1 MNNKL
6 TNTSSIKGGEVIA
19 SGGFG
24 CIFVP
29 ELKCK
34 TPSSKRS
41 NKRGVSKLMLSKYA
55 KEEYEDTIK
64 YKHILSKIPNYKDYF
79 LVDGFSMCEPAPLS
93 NRDLKHYKTR
103 CRALQKRNVTK
114 KQVNERLSEL
124 RIINMPYGGEDL
136 GDYMESNRI
145 PADLATM
152 NDAMIGL
159 LKNGILPMNEL
170 GVYHLDIKES
180 NILID
185 RGASANGRTLVKL
198 IDWGLSSTY
207 DGAPDSKIPD
217 TIVMRSFQYNAP
229 MSIALFTRKFRQEY
243 SAFLETNQ
251 SPDFDA
257 IEQFV
262 SKYLIQWFE
271 ERGTGHFVTVHEI
284 LQGIF
289 KHKMTSKNKSK
300 EEKDN
305 ESPFHYLNDVFI
317 DYAGLNKNEKYVLS
331 HDVIT
336 EYLTE
341 ILMQYTYNG
350 EFHAKQYFDDIFIKN
365 VDIWGFIMSYC
376 VVLEAYYAN
385 YGTLNKDENLVY
397 DKLRSI
403 FVKYLF
409 ASPLTVIDTEH
420 LLLNLT
426 ELSKLWRN
434 SSFLHDKI
442 ALNKESAFSI
452 SSGDEDA
459 EREGIID
466 TKESEKVIN
475 ALIEK

>member
-1 MNNKL
+1 
-6 TNTSSIKGGEVIA
+6 
-19 SGGFG
+19 
-24 CIFVP
+24 
-29 ELKCK
+29 
-34 TPSSKRS
+34 
-41 NKRGVSKLMLSKYA
+41 MLSKYA

-64 YKHILSKIPNYKDYF
+64 YKHMLSKIPNYKDYF
-79 LVDGFSMCEPAPLS
+79 LVDGFSMCEPAPLTK
-93 NRDLKHYKTR
+93 RDLKHYKTK

-114 KQVNERLSEL
+114 KNVNERLSEL

-145 PADLATM
+145 PSDLATM

-159 LKNGILPMNEL
+159 LKNGIIPMNEL

-185 RGASANGRTLVKL
+185 VRNPSSGDNGRTLVKL

-207 DGAPDSKIPD
+207 NKEADYNIPD
-217 TIVMRSFQYNAP
+217 TIVRRSFQYNAP
-229 MSIALFTRKFRQEY
+229 MSIALFTHKFGREY
-243 SAFLETNQ
+243 AAFLETTQ

-257 IEQFV
+257 IAEFV

-271 ERGTGHFVTVHEI
+271 ERGAGHFITIHEI

-305 ESPFHYLNDVFI
+305 ESPFHYLNDVLI
-317 DYAGLNKNEKYVLS
+317 DYTGLSKNEKYMLS

-350 EFHAKQYFDDIFIKN
+350 EFHVKQYFDDIFIKN

-385 YGTLNKDENLVY
+385 YVTLNKDENLVY

-409 ASPLTVIDTEH
+409 ASPLVVIDTED
-420 LLLNLT
+420 LFLNLT

-434 SSFLHDKI
+434 SSFLQDEI
-442 ALNKESAFSI
+442 ALTKESAFSI
-452 SSGDEDA
+452 PSVNEAA
-459 EREGIID
+459 EREGVTD

-475 ALIEK
+475 ALIEKR